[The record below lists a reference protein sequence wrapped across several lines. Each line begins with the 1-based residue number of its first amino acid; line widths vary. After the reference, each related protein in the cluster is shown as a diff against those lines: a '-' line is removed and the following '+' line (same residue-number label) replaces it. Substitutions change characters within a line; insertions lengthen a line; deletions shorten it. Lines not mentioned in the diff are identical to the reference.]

1 MAADGALE
9 IFPQI
14 QALVLDK
21 LQVVSYKWLSRN
33 FSVSSN
39 YAKRLLQEFAEK
51 HCNELEVIYTLSG
64 WLKSEPQAYCVKLA
78 STYKLEEIKQ
88 VFKDNCSVQVYSVQA
103 CIPND
108 LAVIWNAEFVQAE
121 ELFNQ
126 PLTEGNCL
134 RDNRFCG
141 VSNSFVKRIVDGKHV
156 GAAAP
161 WPMNGKGVATESK
174 GISTVKGQPV
184 QHPQQGSGAKNVSIA
199 VSSDKSEKVALDV
212 MQSSIAVSSDKS
224 KKVALDVMQSSIAVS
239 SDKSEKVALDV
250 MQSSIAVSSDK
261 SEKVALDAVS
271 KATKP
276 PLIKES
282 VSGGNT
288 GKNKGQNV
296 KSLSGTTSSLASLW
310 GNASAKSK
318 PVTPAA
324 ETTIDTSIAAATAEA
339 QICAHEALDA
349 GNSEDE
355 DHHNNLKRERN
366 GVSGRKRRVF
376 LDFSDDDEEENVT
389 SLSSPDVFKGK
400 HAAESLPIT
409 ESLLERS
416 KMSTAEPKGD
426 RLSDG
431 LDSKRGKNSS
441 LPSDADERSASI
453 TMGGISL
460 KKKTNSYNQGDTDKN
475 NKDVATTST
484 STSPKRRKVLK
495 TRIDDRGRE
504 VTEVIWEGET
514 ADSNIPEKNISV
526 NDAAN
531 RPPVANKAQAAG
543 TGCKCHFLRDYCESS
558 SWTGLLD

>member
-1 MAADGALE
+1 
-9 IFPQI
+9 
-14 QALVLDK
+14 
-21 LQVVSYKWLSRN
+21 VSYKWLSRN

-64 WLKSEPQAYCVKLA
+64 WLKSEPQAYCMPILLVA
-78 STYKLEEIKQ
+78 LEH
-88 VFKDNCSVQVYSVQA
+88 CR
-103 CIPND
+103 CC
-108 LAVIWNAEFVQAE
+108 
-121 ELFNQ
+121 LF
-126 PLTEGNCL
+126 PS
-134 RDNRFCG
+134 RFCG

-212 MQSSIAVSSDKS
+212 MQSA
-224 KKVALDVMQSSIAVS
+224 IAVS

-318 PVTPAA
+318 PATPAA
-324 ETTIDTSIAAATAEA
+324 ETTIDTSIAAGIWSVILSVEGY
-339 QICAHEALDA
+339 IY
-349 GNSEDE
+349 
-355 DHHNNLKRERN
+355 
-366 GVSGRKRRVF
+366 VF
-376 LDFSDDDEEENVT
+376 TVLTLNVLFIHYADLHFNFFFLIM
-389 SLSSPDVFKGK
+389 LSS
-400 HAAESLPIT
+400 
-409 ESLLERS
+409 
-416 KMSTAEPKGD
+416 
-426 RLSDG
+426 
-431 LDSKRGKNSS
+431 
-441 LPSDADERSASI
+441 
-453 TMGGISL
+453 
-460 KKKTNSYNQGDTDKN
+460 
-475 NKDVATTST
+475 
-484 STSPKRRKVLK
+484 
-495 TRIDDRGRE
+495 
-504 VTEVIWEGET
+504 
-514 ADSNIPEKNISV
+514 
-526 NDAAN
+526 
-531 RPPVANKAQAAG
+531 
-543 TGCKCHFLRDYCESS
+543 YC
-558 SWTGLLD
+558 

>member
-51 HCNELEVIYTLSG
+51 HCNELVVIYTLSG

-78 STYKLEEIKQ
+78 STYKLEEVKQ

-103 CIPND
+103 CIPSD

-161 WPMNGKGVATESK
+161 WPMNGKRVAIESK
-174 GISTVKGQPV
+174 GISTVKCQPI
-184 QHPQQGSGAKNVSIA
+184 QHPQQGSGAKNG
-199 VSSDKSEKVALDV
+199 
-212 MQSSIAVSSDKS
+212 MQSSIAVSSDN
-224 KKVALDVMQSSIAVS
+224 
-239 SDKSEKVALDV
+239 
-250 MQSSIAVSSDK
+250 
-261 SEKVALDAVS
+261 SEKVALDAAS
-271 KATKP
+271 KVTKP

-288 GKNKGQNV
+288 GKIKGQNV
-296 KSLSGTTSSLASLW
+296 KSSSGTTSSLASLW

-318 PVTPAA
+318 PAAPAA
-324 ETTIDTSIAAATAEA
+324 ETAIDTSIAAA
-339 QICAHEALDA
+339 LDA
-349 GNSEDE
+349 ANSEDE
-355 DHHNNLKRERN
+355 DHHNNHKRERN
-366 GVSGRKRRVF
+366 SVSGRKRRVF
-376 LDFSDDDEEENVT
+376 LDFSDDDDEEENVT

-400 HAAESLPIT
+400 HAAESLPKT
-409 ESLLERS
+409 ESLLDRS
-416 KMSTAEPKGD
+416 KPSTAEPKGD

-431 LDSKRGKNSS
+431 LDSTKGKNSS
-441 LPSDADERSASI
+441 LPSDADERIASI

-484 STSPKRRKVLK
+484 SPKRRKVLK

-514 ADSNIPEKNISV
+514 ADSNLPEKNISV

-543 TGCKCHFLRDYCESS
+543 IAASTNPGKGGNKKPGKG
-558 SWTGLLD
+558 GLKDAKQGNILSFFKRV

>member
-39 YAKRLLQEFAEK
+39 YAKRLLREFAEK

-78 STYKLEEIKQ
+78 STYKLEEVKQ

-103 CIPND
+103 CIPSD

-134 RDNRFCG
+134 RDNRQVTFTLFCG

-161 WPMNGKGVATESK
+161 WPMNGKRVAIESK
-174 GISTVKGQPV
+174 GISTVKGQPI
-184 QHPQQGSGAKNVSIA
+184 QHPQQGSGAKNG
-199 VSSDKSEKVALDV
+199 
-212 MQSSIAVSSDKS
+212 MQSSIAVSSDN
-224 KKVALDVMQSSIAVS
+224 
-239 SDKSEKVALDV
+239 
-250 MQSSIAVSSDK
+250 
-261 SEKVALDAVS
+261 SEKVALDAAS
-271 KATKP
+271 KVTKP

-296 KSLSGTTSSLASLW
+296 KSSSGTTSSLASLW

-318 PVTPAA
+318 PAAPAA
-324 ETTIDTSIAAATAEA
+324 ETAIDTSIAAATAEA

-349 GNSEDE
+349 ANSEDE
-355 DHHNNLKRERN
+355 DHHNNHKRERN
-366 GVSGRKRRVF
+366 SVSGRKRRVF
-376 LDFSDDDEEENVT
+376 LDFSDDDDEEENVT

-400 HAAESLPIT
+400 HAAESLPKT
-409 ESLLERS
+409 ESLLDRS
-416 KMSTAEPKGD
+416 KPNTAEPKGD

-431 LDSKRGKNSS
+431 LDSTKGKNSS
-441 LPSDADERSASI
+441 LPSDADERIASI

-484 STSPKRRKVLK
+484 SPKRRKVLK

-514 ADSNIPEKNISV
+514 ADSNMPEKNISV
-526 NDAAN
+526 NDSAN

-543 TGCKCHFLRDYCESS
+543 IAASTNPGKGGNKKPGKG
-558 SWTGLLD
+558 GLKDAKQGNILSFFKRV